1 MILSM
6 HFTLG
11 VLLLLPFAGSQN
23 VTYRKTFSVSKVSRM
38 GDKVSMEQGDRV
50 SLEQGDRVSLEQG
63 DRVSL
68 EQEDIAREEEEEKE
82 TANVMSNIKN
92 EDHTVRKL
100 AKLRLTYLEN
110 DTKMADGAN
119 STKIADEAS
128 PTKMADG
135 ANSTKMAAGAN
146 PTKMADGA
154 NPTKMSHGP
163 NPTKMMDGASP
174 TKMADGPN
182 LTKMADGAS
191 PTKMADGASPT
202 KMAYGASP
210 EVEETEMS
218 SSGTDLVMSKVNKP
232 VTDKEMDN
240 AIVANRKILLTEL
253 DKRQYFVNALLG
265 FGVRLKCVKRQ
276 RHRFSALFNV

>member
-1 MILSM
+1 
-6 HFTLG
+6 
-11 VLLLLPFAGSQN
+11 
-23 VTYRKTFSVSKVSRM
+23 
-38 GDKVSMEQGDRV
+38 
-50 SLEQGDRVSLEQG
+50 
-63 DRVSL
+63 
-68 EQEDIAREEEEEKE
+68 
-82 TANVMSNIKN
+82 MSNIKN

-128 PTKMADG
+128 PTKIADG
-135 ANSTKMAAGAN
+135 ANS
-146 PTKMADGA
+146 
-154 NPTKMSHGP
+154 
-163 NPTKMMDGASP
+163 
-174 TKMADGPN
+174 
-182 LTKMADGAS
+182 TKMADGAS
-191 PTKMADGASPT
+191 PTKMADGASP
-202 KMAYGASP
+202 

-218 SSGTDLVMSKVNKP
+218 SPGTDLVMSKVNKP

>member
-128 PTKMADG
+128 PTKLADG

-163 NPTKMMDGASP
+163 NLTKMMDGASP
-174 TKMADGPN
+174 
-182 LTKMADGAS
+182 TKMADGAS
-191 PTKMADGASPT
+191 PTKMADGASP
-202 KMAYGASP
+202 

-218 SSGTDLVMSKVNKP
+218 YSGTDLVMSKVNKP